1 MEWLTA
7 NLGTI
12 FVLVFVLAA
21 AGLAVRSLR
30 KSRKQGKCAGGCAGC
45 SGCCGSQRP
54 GKERDK
60 VLTRTEGITGKK
72 ACSECFQVPE
82 ASRVQADTGEA
93 DTGRIPG
100 IFPRSIPASRG
111 FSRILPRREGRRPAP
126 GAARISQKNRRLHR
140 SVPHWKGTLRCLFS
154 GRKQIRGTGD
164 SEKVSSRDA
173 AQKQRDMPL

>member
-54 GKERDK
+54 GK
-60 VLTRTEGITGKK
+60 
-72 ACSECFQVPE
+72 
-82 ASRVQADTGEA
+82 
-93 DTGRIPG
+93 
-100 IFPRSIPASRG
+100 
-111 FSRILPRREGRRPAP
+111 
-126 GAARISQKNRRLHR
+126 
-140 SVPHWKGTLRCLFS
+140 
-154 GRKQIRGTGD
+154 
-164 SEKVSSRDA
+164 
-173 AQKQRDMPL
+173 